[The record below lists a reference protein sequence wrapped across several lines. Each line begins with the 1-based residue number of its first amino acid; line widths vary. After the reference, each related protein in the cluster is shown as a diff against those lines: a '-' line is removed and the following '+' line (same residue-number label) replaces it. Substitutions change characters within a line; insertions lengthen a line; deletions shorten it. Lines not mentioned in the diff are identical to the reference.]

1 MIGDTTS
8 SLLQHTGPTPAT
20 FQSSASL
27 SIILNKDANGFASW
41 WRTSLHPDLLDTP
54 TQVCIPHHYIPLP
67 LSHLFHEWE
76 RLPGVSLRVLHTIRS
91 GYTLQFGRNP
101 PRFDGVHLTVVS
113 SASKASVLHQELSD
127 LLLKGEIEEVPQS
140 DLIQGFFSRYFL
152 VPKKDS
158 GL

>member
-1 MIGDTTS
+1 MRASSETSGGRARPFKRFCPPPTRSPHSGLPHPLDGFGVQKESINISLCRVIGDTPS
-8 SLLQHTGPTPAT
+8 SLLQRTGPTPAP

-27 SIILNKDANGFASW
+27 SI
-41 WRTSLHPDLLDTP
+41 R
-54 TQVCIPHHYIPLP
+54 
-67 LSHLFHEWE
+67 
-76 RLPGVSLRVLHTIRS
+76 VSLWVLRTIRS

-113 SASKASVLHQELSD
+113 SASKASVLHQEIST